1 MLKNLNLQP
10 DFYNAMHRF
19 FIFLYYLISKNR
31 ILSALLALGIAVI
44 CGFFASKIHFEEDIN
59 QIIPRNEKSDLTAK
73 VLKQLN
79 FSDKIIVIIE
89 NKSNEDSFQL
99 SETADTFLQKVEPL
113 QKYIN
118 TIQGKVNDYEISETF
133 DFVNQNLPLFLDE
146 NDYKEIEGKLQK
158 DSIAKQVE
166 SNYISLASPTSLV
179 TKEFIKKDPLGIAF
193 LGIRKLNALNISK
206 DFKLEDNYV
215 VTKDGKNL
223 LLFIDPKYKSNDTKN
238 NEAFV
243 DQLNAIKNNINKQF
257 KGKTE
262 MSYFGSPVIAVANA
276 KQIKKDIRNTVLISM
291 TVLFVLLM
299 YYFRNF
305 FTPVIVFL
313 PTVFSVLLALLVLYF
328 IKDKISAISLSVGA
342 ILIGITIDY
351 ALHILTH
358 YKHNNNIEELYKEIT
373 QPVIL
378 SSATTAV
385 SFLCLVF
392 VRSEALKDLGLFASI
407 TVILSSVSALII
419 VPQLYHPKEKKGKL
433 NTNFID
439 KIGSYPYEK
448 NKPLIIGCSLVII
461 ACLFGFRHVG
471 FNEDIG
477 DLNYI
482 PKELKISEAKLEKLS
497 DITSKSVYTISYGDS
512 EDEALKRNTQ
522 LNNFLEKEKKEG
534 KILSYNSIGNIV
546 LSKQDQ
552 QKKIE
557 AWIEFWDDNKK
568 NRAISELISNG
579 SKFGFNSTAFDQT
592 NENLNKDYSTLSLE
606 DYKKVKALQIPEFLS
621 NEKGFYTISN
631 IVKVDENKRNIFIK
645 DVEKNHEALAID
657 RQQMNENFL
666 GLLKRDFNTLINY
679 SLLAI
684 ILTIIVF
691 FRNFELTVLT
701 MFPIVLTGVVTAGI
715 LYFLGLELN
724 IFSTV
729 VCTLVFGVGDD
740 FSIFLTKA
748 MQKEHTTG
756 KNELP
761 TYRISIILAVFTTIL
776 SIGSLIFAKHP
787 ALHSLALVALI
798 GMFSVIIITSTLYPF
813 WFRFLIINRAKKGLS
828 PITLRLFLHSVLS
841 FVYYGLGGFL
851 FSVSG
856 SYFVKNSKGK
866 TLELIKIFIAR
877 FLTSVLFTN
886 PFVKKK
892 LIKNS
897 NEDFSNPA
905 IIIANHT
912 SFLDTLAIAMVT
924 HKIVFLVN
932 NWVYHS
938 PIFGKIV
945 KALGFYPV
953 SQGIEN
959 GIDKLKEKVDQG
971 YSLVVF
977 PEAERSYDNDIK
989 RFHKGAFYLAEKFG
1003 LDIVPVF
1010 IHGNSEVLPKGDF
1023 IIYDGSIT
1031 IKVGD
1036 RISRDDISFG
1046 ENYSERTKKINAYFR
1061 NEFAKMRNEL
1071 EGENYF
1077 RKKLFLSFLYKENGV
1092 VKEIKEDFNNNRLTY
1107 FELNQY
1113 IPKDANILHIA
1124 DDFGQKDI
1132 LLTLYQARRRVFS
1145 LIKNDE
1151 KREIA
1156 EQNYLVKKRKLDY
1169 IRDISGINKKIDVL
1183 LVSDNNFNINTIT
1196 DLPETIIFLNIKTD
1210 FKKEGYN
1217 LDFTSETIKIFK
1229 KQ

>member
-1 MLKNLNLQP
+1 
-10 DFYNAMHRF
+10 MHRF
-19 FIFLYYLISKNR
+19 FIFLYYLISKNK
-31 ILSALLALGIAVI
+31 ILSVLTAMGIAVLCI
-44 CGFFASKIHFEEDIN
+44 FFASKINFEEDIN
-59 QIIPRNEKSDLTAK
+59 QIIPKNEKSDLTAK

-89 NKSNEDSFQL
+89 NKSGEDSFQL
-99 SETADTFLQKVEPL
+99 SETADTFLKKIEPL
-113 QKYIN
+113 QKYIGSV
-118 TIQGKVNDYEISETF
+118 QGKVNDNEISETF
-133 DFVNQNLPLFLDE
+133 DFVNQNLPLFLNE
-146 NDYKEIEGKLQK
+146 NDYKEINQKLQK

-166 SNYISLASPTSLV
+166 DNYISLASPTSLV
-179 TKEFIKKDPLGIAF
+179 TKEFIKKDPLGLTF
-193 LGIRKLNALNISK
+193 WGIKKLNALNISK
-206 DFKLEDNYV
+206 DFKLEDSYI

-223 LLFIDPKYKSNDTKN
+223 LLFIDPKNKSNDTKA

-243 DQLNAIKNNINKQF
+243 DQLNSIKDGINKQF

-262 MSYFGSPVIAVANA
+262 ISYFGSPVIAVANA
-276 KQIKKDIRNTVLISM
+276 KQIKKDIQNTVVISM
-291 TVLFVLLM
+291 TVLLILLI

-305 FTPVIVFL
+305 FTPIIVFL

-373 QPVIL
+373 QPIIL

-392 VRSEALKDLGLFASI
+392 VRSEALKDLGLFAAI
-407 TVILSSVSALII
+407 TVILSSITALII
-419 VPQLYHPKEKKGKL
+419 VPQLYKPKEKGEHL
-433 NTNFID
+433 NNNFID

-448 NKPLIIGCSLVII
+448 NKPLIIGCSII
-461 ACLFGFRHVG
+461 ILACLFGFRHVG

-482 PKELKISEAKLEKLS
+482 PKELKISEAKLQKLS
-497 DITSKSVYTISYGDS
+497 DITSKSIYTISYGNS
-512 EDEALKRNTQ
+512 EEDALSRNSE
-522 LNNFLEKEKKEG
+522 LSSFLEKEKKEG
-534 KILSYNSIGNIV
+534 TILSYNSIGSVV
-546 LSKQDQ
+546 LSEKDQ
-552 QKKIE
+552 QKKIDE
-557 AWIEFWDDNKK
+557 WNSFWNEKK
-568 NRAISELISNG
+568 KSQTISELISSGN
-579 SKFGFNSTAFDQT
+579 KLGFNSSAFDNF
-592 NENLNKDYSTLSLE
+592 NEVLHKDYSVLKLK
-606 DYKKVKALQIPEFLS
+606 DYQQVKALQISEFMS
-621 NEKGFYTISN
+621 SENGFYTVSN
-631 IVKVDENKRNIFIK
+631 VVKVDEKKRDAFIK
-645 DVEKNHEALAID
+645 DIEKKHDAIAID

-740 FSIFLTKA
+740 FSIFLTQA

-813 WFRFLIINRAKKGLS
+813 WFRLLITNRAKKGLS
-828 PITLRLFLHSVLS
+828 PITFRLFTWSIFS
-841 FVYYGLGGFL
+841 FLYYGIGGLL
-851 FSVSG
+851 FSAFG
-856 SYFVKNSKGK
+856 SFFVKNSKGK
-866 TLELIKIFIAR
+866 TLNIIKIILAR
-877 FLTSVLFTN
+877 FLTSVLYSN

-892 LIKNS
+892 VIKNPS
-897 NEDFSNPA
+897 EDFSKPA
-905 IIIANHT
+905 VIIANHT
-912 SFLDTLAIAMVT
+912 SFLDTLAIAMTT
-924 HKIVFLVN
+924 HKIIYLVN
-932 NWVYHS
+932 DWVYQS
-938 PIFGKIV
+938 PIFGKLV
-945 KALGFYPV
+945 RALGFYPV

-959 GIDKLKEKVDQG
+959 GMEKLKEKVEQG

-977 PEAERSYDNDIK
+977 PEAERSYTNDIK
-989 RFHKGAFYLAEKFG
+989 RFHKGAFYLAEQFG
-1003 LDIVPVF
+1003 LDILPIY

-1031 IKVGD
+1031 VKVGS
-1036 RISRDDISFG
+1036 RISKDDMSFG
-1046 ENYSERTKKINAYFR
+1046 KNYSERTKKINAYFR
-1061 NEFAKMRNEL
+1061 QEFAKLRE
-1071 EGENYF
+1071 EIEDENYF
-1077 RKKLFLSFLYKENGV
+1077 KKKLFLSYLYKDSEV
-1092 VKEIKEDFNNNRLTY
+1092 VKDVKEDFNTNKSVY
-1107 FELNQY
+1107 FELNKH
-1113 IPKDANILHIA
+1113 IPNDADILHIA
-1124 DDFGQKDI
+1124 DDFGQKDA
-1132 LLTLYQARRRVFS
+1132 LLTLYQANRRIFS
-1145 LIKNDE
+1145 MIRNDE
-1151 KREIA
+1151 KRETA
-1156 EQNYLVKKRKLDY
+1156 AHSYLVKRRKIHY
-1169 IRDISGINKKIDVL
+1169 IKDLSEINKKIDVL
-1183 LVSDNNFNINTIT
+1183 LVSDEHFTMN
-1196 DLPETIIFLNIKTD
+1196 DLQELPETIIFVNTKNTWFESENYTLKFSSEFIKV
-1210 FKKEGYN
+1210 FKS
-1217 LDFTSETIKIFK
+1217 T
-1229 KQ
+1229 

>member
-1 MLKNLNLQP
+1 
-10 DFYNAMHRF
+10 MHRF
-19 FIFLYYLISKNR
+19 FIFLYYLISKNK
-31 ILSALLALGIAVI
+31 ILSVLTALGVAAL
-44 CGFFASKIHFEEDIN
+44 CLFFASKINFEEDIN
-59 QIIPRNEKSDLTAK
+59 QIIPKNEKSDLTAK

-89 NKSNEDSFQL
+89 NRSGEDNFQL
-99 SETADTFLQKVEPL
+99 SETADAFLKKIEPL
-113 QKYIN
+113 QKYIGSV
-118 TIQGKVNDYEISETF
+118 QGKVNDHEISETF
-133 DFVNQNLPLFLDE
+133 DFVNQNLPLFLNE
-146 NDYKEIEGKLQK
+146 SDYPEIDRKLQK
-158 DSIAKQVE
+158 DSIARQVE
-166 SNYISLASPTSLV
+166 NNYISLVSPTSLV
-179 TKEFIKKDPLGIAF
+179 TKEFIKKDPLGLTF
-193 LGIRKLNALNISK
+193 LGIKKLNALNISK
-206 DFKLEDNYV
+206 DFKLEDSYI

-223 LLFIDPKYKSNDTKN
+223 LLFIDPKNKSNDTKA

-243 DQLNAIKNNINKQF
+243 DQLNLIKNGINKQF

-262 MSYFGSPVIAVANA
+262 ISYFGSPVIAVANA
-276 KQIKKDIRNTVLISM
+276 KQIKKDIQNTVVISM
-291 TVLFVLLM
+291 TVLLILLI

-305 FTPVIVFL
+305 FTPIIVFL

-373 QPVIL
+373 QPIIL

-392 VRSEALKDLGLFASI
+392 VRSEALKDLGLFAAI
-407 TVILSSVSALII
+407 TVILSSISALII
-419 VPQLYHPKEKKGKL
+419 VPQLYKPKEKGEHL

-448 NKPLIIGCSLVII
+448 NKPLIIGCSVII
-461 ACLFGFRHVG
+461 LACLFGFRHVG

-482 PKELKISEAKLEKLS
+482 PKELKISEAKLQKLS
-497 DITSKSVYTISYGDS
+497 DITSKSIYTISYGNS
-512 EDEALKRNTQ
+512 EEQALTRNSE
-522 LNNFLEKEKKEG
+522 LSGFLEKEKKEG
-534 KILSYNSIGNIV
+534 KILSYNSIGSIV
-546 LSKQDQ
+546 LSEKDQ

-557 AWIEFWDDNKK
+557 KWNSFWNDTKK
-568 NRAISELISNG
+568 NQTLSELVSNG
-579 SKFGFNSTAFDQT
+579 NKFGFNSSAFDNF
-592 NENLNKDYSTLSLE
+592 NEALHKNYTSLTLKDYE
-606 DYKKVKALQIPEFLS
+606 KIKALQISEFMN
-621 NEKGFYTISN
+621 NENGFYTVSN
-631 IVKVDENKRNIFIK
+631 VVKVDEKKRDAFIK
-645 DVEKNHEALAID
+645 DIEKKHDAIAID

-684 ILTIIVF
+684 VLTIIVF

-740 FSIFLTKA
+740 FSIFLTQA

-761 TYRISIILAVFTTIL
+761 TYRTSIILAVFTTIL

-813 WFRFLIINRAKKGLS
+813 WFRLFITNRAKKGLS
-828 PITLRLFLHSVLS
+828 PITLRLLLNSVLS
-841 FVYYGLGGFL
+841 FLYYGLGGLL
-851 FSVSG
+851 FSAFG
-856 SYFVKNSKGK
+856 SFFVKNSQGK
-866 TLELIKIFIAR
+866 MLNMIKLILAK
-877 FLTSVLFTN
+877 FLTSVLYSN

-892 LIKNS
+892 VIKNTA
-897 NEDFSNPA
+897 EDFSKPA
-905 IIIANHT
+905 VIIANHT
-912 SFLDTLAIAMVT
+912 SFLDTLAIAMAT
-924 HKIVFLVN
+924 HKIIYLVN
-932 NWVYHS
+932 DWVYDS
-938 PIFGKIV
+938 PVFGKLV

-959 GIDKLKEKVDQG
+959 GMVQLKEKIAQG

-977 PEAERSYDNDIK
+977 PEAERSYTNDVK
-989 RFHKGAFYLAEKFG
+989 RFHKGAFYLAEQFG
-1003 LDIVPVF
+1003 LDILPLY

-1031 IKVGD
+1031 VKVGN
-1036 RISRDDISFG
+1036 RISKDDMSFG
-1046 ENYSERTKKINAYFR
+1046 KNYSERTKKINAYFR
-1061 NEFAKMRNEL
+1061 EEFAKLRE
-1071 EGENYF
+1071 EIEDENYF
-1077 RKKLFLSFLYKENGV
+1077 KSKLFLSYLYKDAEV
-1092 VKEIKEDFNNNRLTY
+1092 VKEVKEDFNANKSVY
-1107 FELNQY
+1107 FELNKH
-1113 IPKDANILHIA
+1113 IPNDANILHIA
-1124 DDFGQKDI
+1124 DDFGQKDA
-1132 LLTLYQARRRVFS
+1132 LLTLYQASRRVFS
-1145 LIKNDE
+1145 LIKNDD
-1151 KREIA
+1151 KRA
-1156 EQNYLVKKRKLDY
+1156 TAAHSYLVKRRKIQY
-1169 IRDISGINKKIDVL
+1169 IKDLSEVNKKIDVL
-1183 LVSDNNFNINTIT
+1183 LVSNDSFTWNDIQ
-1196 DLPETIIFLNIKTD
+1196 DLPEKIIFVNTKNAVPENDNYALEFSSESLKVFKT
-1210 FKKEGYN
+1210 K
-1217 LDFTSETIKIFK
+1217 
-1229 KQ
+1229 

>member
-1 MLKNLNLQP
+1 MINHV
-10 DFYNAMHRF
+10 MHRF

-31 ILSALLALGIAVI
+31 IISVSIALGIALV
-44 CGFFASKIHFEEDIN
+44 CLFFASKINFEEDIN
-59 QIIPRNEKSDLTAK
+59 QIIPKNEKSDLTAK

-89 NKSNEDSFQL
+89 NQSGENDFQL
-99 SETADTFLQKVEPL
+99 SETADTFLQKIEPL
-113 QKYIN
+113 QKYISS
-118 TIQGKVNDYEISETF
+118 IQGKVNDHEISETF

-146 NDYKEIEGKLQK
+146 NDYRQIEQKLQK
-158 DSIAKQVE
+158 DSIAQQVE
-166 SNYISLASPTSLV
+166 SNYVSLVSPTSLV
-179 TKEFIKKDPLGIAF
+179 TKEFIKKDPLGLTF
-193 LGIRKLNALNISK
+193 LGIKKLNALNISK
-206 DFKLEDNYV
+206 DFKLEDSYI

-223 LLFIDPKYKSNDTKN
+223 LLFIDPKNKSNDTKS
-238 NEAFV
+238 NEFFI
-243 DQLNAIKNNINKQF
+243 DQLGTIKDSINKQF

-262 MSYFGSPVIAVANA
+262 ISYFGSPVIAVANA
-276 KQIKKDIRNTVLISM
+276 QQIKKDIQNTVMISM
-291 TVLFVLLM
+291 TVLLLLLI

-313 PTVFSVLLALLVLYF
+313 PTVFSVLLALLILYF

-373 QPVIL
+373 QPIIL

-392 VRSEALKDLGLFASI
+392 VRSEALKDLGLFAAI
-407 TVILSSVSALII
+407 TVILSSITALII
-419 VPQLYHPKEKKGKL
+419 VPQLYRPKPAGEKL

-448 NKPLIIGCSLVII
+448 NKLLIIGCSIVIL
-461 ACLFGFRHVG
+461 ACLFGFRHVK

-482 PKELKISEAKLEKLS
+482 PKELKISEAKLQKLS
-497 DITSKSVYTISYGDS
+497 DITSKSIYTISYGNS
-512 EDEALKRNTQ
+512 EEEALARNSQ
-522 LNNFLEKEKKEG
+522 LSSFLEKEKKEG

-546 LSKQDQ
+546 LSEKDQ
-552 QKKIE
+552 QKKIAE
-557 AWIEFWDDNKK
+557 WQRFWNQNKK
-568 NRAISELISNG
+568 EETLSELVTNG
-579 SKFGFNSTAFDQT
+579 NKFGFNTAAFDHF
-592 NENLNKDYSTLSLE
+592 NETLHKNYSTLSLK
-606 DYKKVKALQIPEFLS
+606 DYEQVKALQISEFLS
-621 NEKGFYTISN
+621 NEKGFYTVSN
-631 IVKVDENKRNIFIK
+631 VVKVDENKRDAFIK
-645 DVEKNHEALAID
+645 DIEKKHDALAID

-691 FRNFELTVLT
+691 FRNFELTILT

-715 LYFLGLELN
+715 LYFFGLELN

-740 FSIFLTKA
+740 FSIFLTQA

-813 WFRFLIINRAKKGLS
+813 WFRLFITNRAKKGLS

-841 FVYYGLGGFL
+841 FLYYGLGGIL
-851 FSVSG
+851 FSVFG
-856 SYFVKNSKGK
+856 SFFVKNSKGK
-866 TLELIKIFIAR
+866 TLDVIKLILAK
-877 FLTSVLFTN
+877 FLTSVLYSN
-886 PFVKKK
+886 PFVRKRV
-892 LIKNS
+892 IKNAS
-897 NEDFSNPA
+897 EDFSKPA
-905 IIIANHT
+905 VIIANHT
-912 SFLDTLAIAMVT
+912 SFLDTLSIAMAT
-924 HKIVFLVN
+924 HKIIYLVN
-932 NWVYHS
+932 DWVYQS
-938 PIFGKIV
+938 PVFGKLV
-945 KALGFYPV
+945 RALGFYPV

-959 GIDKLKEKVDQG
+959 GMEKLKEKIDQG

-977 PEAERSYDNDIK
+977 PEAERSYTNDIK
-989 RFHKGAFYLAEKFG
+989 RFHKGAFYLAEQFG
-1003 LDIVPVF
+1003 LDILPLY

-1031 IKVGD
+1031 VKIGN
-1036 RISRDDISFG
+1036 RIRKDDLSFG
-1046 ENYSERTKKINAYFR
+1046 KNYSERTKKINAYFR
-1061 NEFAKMRNEL
+1061 DGFAKLRAEL
-1071 EGENYF
+1071 EDENYF
-1077 RKKLFLSFLYKENGV
+1077 KKKLFLSYLYKNTEV
-1092 VKEIKEDFNNNRLTY
+1092 VEEVRRDFNTNKSVY
-1107 FELNQY
+1107 FELNNH
-1113 IPKDANILHIA
+1113 ILKDAHILHLA
-1124 DDFGQKDI
+1124 DDFGQKDA
-1132 LLTLYQARRRVFS
+1132 LLTLYQAGRKIFS
-1145 LIKNDE
+1145 FIQDDE
-1151 KREIA
+1151 KRATA
-1156 EQNYLVKKRKLDY
+1156 EHNYLVKRRKIHY
-1169 IRDISGINKKIDVL
+1169 IKELSEVNKNIDVL
-1183 LVSDNNFNINTIT
+1183 LVSDDCSDINEIQI
-1196 DLPETIIFLNIKTD
+1196 LPETIIFINTKNTGLEIENYTLKFSSESLKV
-1210 FKKEGYN
+1210 FKRK
-1217 LDFTSETIKIFK
+1217 
-1229 KQ
+1229 

>member
-1 MLKNLNLQP
+1 
-10 DFYNAMHRF
+10 MHRF
-19 FIFLYYLISKNR
+19 FIYLYYLISKNR
-31 ILSALLALGIAVI
+31 FISVSVALGIAVL
-44 CGFFASKIHFEEDIN
+44 CLFLASKINFEEDIN
-59 QIIPRNEKSDLTAK
+59 QIIPKNEKSDLTAK

-89 NKSNEDSFQL
+89 KKSKDDNFQL
-99 SETADTFLQKVEPL
+99 SETADQFLEKTKPL
-113 QKYIN
+113 QKYIGS
-118 TIQGKVNDYEISETF
+118 IQGKVNDNEISETF

-146 NDYKEIEGKLQK
+146 NDYKEIERKLNK

-166 SNYISLASPTSLV
+166 NNYVSLVSPTSLV
-179 TKEFIKKDPLGIAF
+179 TKEFIKKDPLGITF
-193 LGIRKLNALNISK
+193 LGIKKLNALNISK

-223 LLFIDPKYKSNDTKN
+223 LLFIEPKNKSNDTKN
-238 NEAFV
+238 NEVFV
-243 DQLNAIKNNINKQF
+243 NQLNEIKDNLNKEF
-257 KGKTE
+257 NGKTE
-262 MSYFGSPVIAVANA
+262 LSYFGSPVIAVANA
-276 KQIKKDIRNTVLISM
+276 QQIKKDIQNTVIISM
-291 TVLFVLLM
+291 TVLMILLI
-299 YYFRNF
+299 YYFRSF
-305 FTPVIVFL
+305 FTPIVIFL
-313 PTVFSVLLALLVLYF
+313 PTLFSVLLSLMVLYF

-373 QPVIL
+373 QPIIL

-407 TVILSSVSALII
+407 TVLFSSVLALII
-419 VPQLYHPKEKKGKL
+419 VPQLYHPKEKSGEL

-439 KIGSYPYEK
+439 KIGHYPYEK

-482 PKELKISEAKLEKLS
+482 PKDLKISEAKLEKLS
-497 DITSKSVYTISYGDS
+497 DITSKSIYTISYGNS
-512 EDEALKRNTQ
+512 EEEALARNSDLSQ
-522 LNNFLEKEKKEG
+522 FLEKEKKEG
-534 KILSYNSIGNIV
+534 KILSYNSLGNVV
-546 LSKQDQ
+546 LSKEDQ
-552 QKKIE
+552 QKKVAI
-557 AWIEFWDDNKK
+557 WQNFWNENKK
-568 NRAISELISNG
+568 NHTISELIDNG
-579 SKFGFNSTAFDQT
+579 NKFGFNSSAFDQF
-592 NENLNKDYSTLSLE
+592 NENLNKTYSVLSLK
-606 DYKKVKALQIPEFLS
+606 DYEKIKALQISEFLS
-621 NEKGFYTISN
+621 QENGFYTVSN
-631 IVKVDENKRNIFIK
+631 VVKVDEKKRDAFIK
-645 DVEKNHEALAID
+645 DVEKKHDAIAID

-666 GLLKRDFNTLINY
+666 GLLKRDFNILINY

-684 ILTIIVF
+684 LLTIIVF
-691 FRNFELTVLT
+691 FRNFELTLLT

-798 GMFSVIIITSTLYPF
+798 GMLSVIIITSTLYPF
-813 WFRFLIINRAKKGLS
+813 WFRFLIINRTKKGLS
-828 PITLRLFLHSVLS
+828 PITFRLFLHSVIL
-841 FVYYGLGGFL
+841 FIYYGLGGL
-851 FSVSG
+851 MFSALG
-856 SYFVKNSKGK
+856 SVFVKNAKGK
-866 TLELIKIFIAR
+866 TLDIIKLILAKFMK
-877 FLTSVLFTN
+877 SVLYGN

-892 LIKNS
+892 VITNP
-897 NEDFSNPA
+897 NEDFSKPA

-912 SFLDTLAIAMVT
+912 SFLDTLAIGMTT
-924 HKIVFLVN
+924 HKIVYLVN
-932 NWVYHS
+932 DWVYDS
-938 PIFGKIV
+938 PIFGKLV
-945 KALGFYPV
+945 KALGFFPV

-959 GIDKLKEKVDQG
+959 GKEKLKEKIDQG

-977 PEAERSYDNDIK
+977 PEAERSYTNDIK
-989 RFHKGAFYLAEKFG
+989 RFHKGAFYLAEEFS
-1003 LDIVPVF
+1003 LDILPIY

-1031 IKVGD
+1031 VKVGD
-1036 RISRDDISFG
+1036 RISKDDLMFG
-1046 ENYSERTKKINAYFR
+1046 TTYKERAKNINANFR
-1061 NEFAKMRNEL
+1061 NDFAKLRNEI
-1071 EGENYF
+1071 EDENYF
-1077 RKKLFLSFLYKENGV
+1077 KKKLFLSFLYKETEI
-1092 VKEIKEDFNNNRLTY
+1092 VKEVKDDFNENKSVY
-1107 FELNQY
+1107 FELNKY
-1113 IPKDANILHIA
+1113 IAKDATILHIA
-1124 DDFGQKDI
+1124 DDYGQKDF
-1132 LLTLYQARRRVFS
+1132 LLTIQQAGRKIFS
-1145 LIKNDE
+1145 FIINKE

-1156 EQNYLVKKRKLDY
+1156 EQNYLVKRRKLNY
-1169 IRDISGINKKIDVL
+1169 IENLSEINKTIDVL
-1183 LVSDNNFNINTIT
+1183 LISDQNFDLSEIENFPETVILLNIENSLSDNPDFNLEHNS
-1196 DLPETIIFLNIKTD
+1196 ESIKVLRR
-1210 FKKEGYN
+1210 K
-1217 LDFTSETIKIFK
+1217 
-1229 KQ
+1229 

>member
-1 MLKNLNLQP
+1 
-10 DFYNAMHRF
+10 MHRF

-31 ILSALLALGIAVI
+31 VLSALFAVGIALV
-44 CGFFASKIHFEEDIN
+44 CLFFASKINFEEDIN
-59 QIIPRNEKSDLTAK
+59 QIIPKSEKSDLTAK
-73 VLKQLN
+73 ILKQLN

-89 NKSNEDSFQL
+89 NKSSEDNFQL
-99 SETADTFLQKVEPL
+99 SETANTFLEKISPL
-113 QKYIN
+113 QKYIGA
-118 TIQGKVNDYEISETF
+118 IQGKVNDSEISETF

-146 NDYKEIEGKLQK
+146 NDYKEINRKIQK

-166 SNYISLASPTSLV
+166 NNYISLASPTSLV
-179 TKEFIKKDPLGIAF
+179 TKEFIKKDPLGITF
-193 LGIRKLNALNISK
+193 LGIKKLNALNVSK
-206 DFKLEDNYV
+206 DFKLEDNFI

-223 LLFIDPKYKSNDTKN
+223 LLFIDPKNKSNDTKN
-238 NEAFV
+238 NEFFV
-243 DQLNAIKNNINKQF
+243 DQLNKIKDDLNKEF

-262 MSYFGSPVIAVANA
+262 ISYFGSPVIAVANA
-276 KQIKKDIRNTVLISM
+276 EQIKKDIQNTVMISM
-291 TVLFVLLM
+291 TVLLILLI

-305 FTPVIVFL
+305 FTPIIVFL
-313 PTVFSVLLALLVLYF
+313 PTVFSVLLALLILYF

-373 QPVIL
+373 QPIIL

-392 VRSEALKDLGLFASI
+392 VRSEALKDLGLFASL
-407 TVILSSVSALII
+407 TVMLSSISALII
-419 VPQLYHPKEKKGKL
+419 VPQLYHPKEKGEKAS
-433 NTNFID
+433 TNFID
-439 KIGSYPYEK
+439 RIGFYPYEK

-482 PKELKISEAKLEKLS
+482 PKDLKISEAKLQKLS
-497 DITSKSVYTISYGDS
+497 DITSKSIYTISYGNS
-512 EDEALKRNTQ
+512 EEEALTRNTQ
-522 LNNFLEKEKKEG
+522 LNQFLEKEKKEG
-534 KILSYNSIGNIV
+534 KILSYNSLGNVV
-546 LSKQDQ
+546 LSEKDQ

-557 AWIEFWDDNKK
+557 NWKKFWNDPKK
-568 NRAISELISNG
+568 NQTVSELVSNG
-579 SKFGFNSTAFDQT
+579 NKFGFNSSAFKQFT
-592 NENLNKDYSTLSLE
+592 ELLNKNYSTRSIE
-606 DYKKVKALQIPEFLS
+606 DYEKIKALQVSEFLS

-631 IVKVDENKRNIFIK
+631 IIKVDETKRDAFIR
-645 DVEKNHEALAID
+645 DVEKKQDVLAID

-729 VCTLVFGVGDD
+729 VCTLIFGVGDD

-813 WFRFLIINRAKKGLS
+813 WFRLLIINRAKKGLS
-828 PITLRLFLHSVLS
+828 PITFRLFLHSVVS
-841 FVYYGLGGFL
+841 FAYYGLGGFL
-851 FSVSG
+851 FSLFG
-856 SYFVKNSKGK
+856 AFFVKNARGN
-866 TLELIKIFIAR
+866 TLRYIKIFIAR
-877 FLTSVLFTN
+877 FLTSVLYSN
-886 PFVKKK
+886 PFVKKTV
-892 LIKNS
+892 IKNPE
-897 NEDFSNPA
+897 EDLSKPA

-912 SFLDTLAIAMVT
+912 SFLDTLALAMT
-924 HKIVFLVN
+924 NYKIVYLVN
-932 NWVYHS
+932 DWVYNS
-938 PIFGKIV
+938 PIFGKLV

-959 GIDKLKEKVDQG
+959 GIDKLKEKVQQG

-977 PEAERSYDNDIK
+977 PEAERSYTNDIK
-989 RFHKGAFYLAEKFG
+989 RFHKGAFYLSEQLN
-1003 LDIVPVF
+1003 LDILPVY

-1031 IKVGD
+1031 VKVGD
-1036 RISRDDISFG
+1036 RILQNDESFG
-1046 ENYSERTKKINAYFR
+1046 STYSERTKKINAYFR
-1061 NEFAKMRNEL
+1061 EEFSKLREEL
-1071 EGENYF
+1071 ENEDYF
-1077 RKKLFLSFLYKENGV
+1077 KKKLFLSFLYKENEI
-1092 VKEIKEDFNNNRLTY
+1092 VKQVKEDFRINKSAY
-1107 FELNQY
+1107 FELNKH
-1113 IPKDANILHIA
+1113 IPKDATLLHIA
-1124 DDFGQKDI
+1124 DDYGQIDI
-1132 LLTLYQARRRVFS
+1132 LLSLQQASRKIFS
-1145 LIKNDE
+1145 LIPDIE

-1156 EQNYLVKKRKLDY
+1156 DHNYLVKKRKINY
-1169 IRDISGINKKIDVL
+1169 ISTISEINKKVGIL
-1183 LVSDNNFNINTIT
+1183 LVSSDNYALNSIDQLPDVIIFFNIKNLLFQN
-1196 DLPETIIFLNIKTD
+1196 DE
-1210 FKKEGYN
+1210 YN
-1217 LDFTSETIKIFK
+1217 LYFSSESIKIYK
-1229 KQ
+1229 R

>member
-1 MLKNLNLQP
+1 
-10 DFYNAMHRF
+10 MHRF
-19 FIFLYYLISKNR
+19 FIYLYHLISKNR
-31 ILSALLALGIAVI
+31 ILSVCFALGIALL
-44 CGFFASKIHFEEDIN
+44 CGYFASKINFEEDIN
-59 QIIPRNEKSDLTAK
+59 QIIPKNEKSDLTAK

-99 SETADTFLQKVEPL
+99 SETADTFLQKLEPL
-113 QKYIN
+113 QQYVGSV
-118 TIQGKVNDYEISETF
+118 QGKVNDEEISETF

-146 NDYKEIEGKLQK
+146 SDYKEIEKKLQK

-166 SNYISLASPTSLV
+166 NNYVSLVSPTSLV
-179 TKEFIKKDPLGIAF
+179 TKDFIKKDPLGITF
-193 LGIRKLNALNISK
+193 LGIKKLNALNISK
-206 DFKLEDNYV
+206 DFKLEDNYI
-215 VTKDGKNL
+215 VTKDGKHL
-223 LLFIDPKYKSNDTKN
+223 LLFIEPKNKSNDTKN

-243 DQLNAIKNNINKQF
+243 DQLNEIKDNINKQF

-262 MSYFGSPVIAVANA
+262 LSYFGSPVIAVANA
-276 KQIKKDIRNTVLISM
+276 KQIKKDIQNTVLISM
-291 TVLFVLLM
+291 TVLFILLM

-373 QPVIL
+373 QPIIL

-392 VRSEALKDLGLFASI
+392 VRSEALKDLGLFAAI

-419 VPQLYHPKEKKGKL
+419 VPQLYHPKKNEKKE

-439 KIGSYPYEK
+439 TIGAYPYEK

-497 DITSKSVYTISYGDS
+497 DITSKSIYTISYGNS
-512 EDEALKRNTQ
+512 EEEALSRNSQ
-522 LNNFLEKEKKEG
+522 LSHFLEKEKQEG
-534 KILSYNSIGNIV
+534 KILSYNSLGNVV

-557 AWIEFWDDNKK
+557 IWEKFWENKK
-568 NRAISELISNG
+568 DHTISELVSNG
-579 SKFGFNSTAFDQT
+579 IQFGFNSSAFSQF
-592 NENLNKDYSTLSLE
+592 NEVLSKEYSTLSLQ
-606 DYKKVKALQIPEFLS
+606 DYEKIKALQVSEFLS
-621 NEKGFYTISN
+621 SENGFYTVSN
-631 IVKVDENKRNIFIK
+631 VVKVDEKKRDAFIK
-645 DVEKNHEALAID
+645 DIEKKHDALAID

-701 MFPIVLTGVVTAGI
+701 MFPIVLTGIVTAGI

-828 PITLRLFLHSVLS
+828 PITFRLFLHSILS
-841 FVYYGLGGFL
+841 FLYYGLGGVF
-851 FSVSG
+851 FSVFG
-856 SYFVKNSKGK
+856 SFFVKNSKGK
-866 TLELIKIFIAR
+866 TLDFIKLIMAK
-877 FLTSVLFTN
+877 FLTSVLFSN
-886 PFVKKK
+886 PFVKKRV
-892 LIKNS
+892 IKNS
-897 NEDFSNPA
+897 NEDFSKPA
-905 IIIANHT
+905 VIIANHT
-912 SFLDTLAIAMVT
+912 SFLDTLAIAMTT
-924 HKIVFLVN
+924 HKIVYLVN
-932 NWVYHS
+932 DWVYQS
-938 PIFGKIV
+938 PIFGKMV
-945 KALGFYPV
+945 RALGFYPV

-959 GIDKLKEKVDQG
+959 GMEKLKEKVDQG

-977 PEAERSYDNDIK
+977 PEAERSYTNDIK
-989 RFHKGAFYLAEKFG
+989 RFHKGAFYLAEQFG
-1003 LDIVPVF
+1003 LDILPLY

-1031 IKVGD
+1031 VKVGD
-1036 RISRDDISFG
+1036 RIRKDDVSFG
-1046 ENYSERTKKINAYFR
+1046 KSYSERTKKINAYFR
-1061 NEFAKMRNEL
+1061 EQFAQLRNEI
-1071 EGENYF
+1071 EDENYF
-1077 RKKLFLSFLYKENGV
+1077 KKKLFLSYLYKENEV
-1092 VKEIKEDFNNNRLTY
+1092 VHEVKEDFNTNKTAY
-1107 FELNQY
+1107 FELNKH
-1113 IPKDANILHIA
+1113 IPKDSTILHIS
-1124 DDFGQKDI
+1124 DDFGQKDV
-1132 LLTLYQARRRVFS
+1132 LLLLYQAGRRIFS
-1145 LIKNDE
+1145 RISNEE
-1151 KREIA
+1151 KRDVA
-1156 EQNYLVKKRKLDY
+1156 EQNYLVKRRKLSY
-1169 IRDISGINKKIDVL
+1169 INDISEINKNIDVL
-1183 LVSDNNFNINTIT
+1183 LISDSRFKINTLST
-1196 DLPETIIFLNIKTD
+1196 LPETIIFLNVKEPG
-1210 FKKEGYN
+1210 FENPVFQKK
-1217 LDFTSETIKIFK
+1217 LDTGAIKIFK
-1229 KQ
+1229 KH

>member
-1 MLKNLNLQP
+1 
-10 DFYNAMHRF
+10 MHRF
-19 FIFLYYLISKNR
+19 FIFLYYLISKNK
-31 ILSALLALGIAVI
+31 ILSVLTALGVAAL
-44 CGFFASKIHFEEDIN
+44 CLFFASKINFEEDIN
-59 QIIPRNEKSDLTAK
+59 QIIPKNEKSDLTAK

-89 NKSNEDSFQL
+89 NRSGEDNFQL
-99 SETADTFLQKVEPL
+99 SETADAFLKKIEPL
-113 QKYIN
+113 QKYIGSV
-118 TIQGKVNDYEISETF
+118 QGKVNDHEISETF
-133 DFVNQNLPLFLDE
+133 DFVNQNLPLFLNE
-146 NDYKEIEGKLQK
+146 SDYQEIDRKLQK
-158 DSIAKQVE
+158 DSIASQVE
-166 SNYISLASPTSLV
+166 NNYISLVSPTSLV
-179 TKEFIKKDPLGIAF
+179 TKEFIKKDPLGLTF
-193 LGIRKLNALNISK
+193 LGIKKLNALNISK
-206 DFKLEDNYV
+206 DFKLEDSYI

-223 LLFIDPKYKSNDTKN
+223 LLFIDPKNKSNDTKA

-243 DQLNAIKNNINKQF
+243 DQLNLIKNGINKQF

-262 MSYFGSPVIAVANA
+262 ISYFGSPVIAVANA
-276 KQIKKDIRNTVLISM
+276 KQIKKDIQNTVVISM
-291 TVLFVLLM
+291 TVLLILLI

-305 FTPVIVFL
+305 FTPIIVFL

-373 QPVIL
+373 QPIIL

-392 VRSEALKDLGLFASI
+392 VRSEALKDLGLFAAI
-407 TVILSSVSALII
+407 TVILSSISALII
-419 VPQLYHPKEKKGKL
+419 VPQLYKPKEKGEHL

-448 NKPLIIGCSLVII
+448 NKPLIIGCSVII
-461 ACLFGFRHVG
+461 LACLFGFRHVG

-482 PKELKISEAKLEKLS
+482 PKELKISEAKLQKLS
-497 DITSKSVYTISYGDS
+497 DITSKSIYTISYGNS
-512 EDEALKRNTQ
+512 EEQALTRNSE
-522 LNNFLEKEKKEG
+522 LSSFLEKEKKEG
-534 KILSYNSIGNIV
+534 KILSYNSIGSIV
-546 LSKQDQ
+546 LSEKDQ

-557 AWIEFWDDNKK
+557 KWNSFWNDTKK
-568 NRAISELISNG
+568 NQTLSELVSNG
-579 SKFGFNSTAFDQT
+579 NKFGFNSSAFDSF
-592 NENLNKDYSTLSLE
+592 NEALHKNYASLTLKDYE
-606 DYKKVKALQIPEFLS
+606 KIKALQISEFMN
-621 NEKGFYTISN
+621 NENGFYTVSN
-631 IVKVDENKRNIFIK
+631 VVKVDEKKRDAFIK
-645 DVEKNHEALAID
+645 DIEKKHDAIAID

-684 ILTIIVF
+684 VLTIIVF

-740 FSIFLTKA
+740 FSIFLTQA

-761 TYRISIILAVFTTIL
+761 TYRTSIILAVFTTIL

-813 WFRFLIINRAKKGLS
+813 WFRLFITNRAKKGLS
-828 PITLRLFLHSVLS
+828 PITLRLLLNSVLS
-841 FVYYGLGGFL
+841 FLYYGLGGLL
-851 FSVSG
+851 FSAFG
-856 SYFVKNSKGK
+856 SFFVKNSQGK
-866 TLELIKIFIAR
+866 MLNMIKLILAK
-877 FLTSVLFTN
+877 FLTSVLYSN

-892 LIKNS
+892 VIKNTA
-897 NEDFSNPA
+897 EDFSKPA
-905 IIIANHT
+905 VIIANHT
-912 SFLDTLAIAMVT
+912 SFLDTLAIAMAT
-924 HKIVFLVN
+924 HKIIYLVN
-932 NWVYHS
+932 DWVYDS
-938 PIFGKIV
+938 PVFGKLV

-959 GIDKLKEKVDQG
+959 GMVQLKGKIAQG

-977 PEAERSYDNDIK
+977 PEAERSYTNDVK
-989 RFHKGAFYLAEKFG
+989 RFHKGAFYLAEQFG
-1003 LDIVPVF
+1003 LDILPLY

-1031 IKVGD
+1031 VKVGN
-1036 RISRDDISFG
+1036 RISKDDMSFG
-1046 ENYSERTKKINAYFR
+1046 KNYSERTKKINAYFR
-1061 NEFAKMRNEL
+1061 EEFAKLRE
-1071 EGENYF
+1071 EIEDENYF
-1077 RKKLFLSFLYKENGV
+1077 KSKLFLSYLYKDAEV
-1092 VKEIKEDFNNNRLTY
+1092 VKEVKEDFNANKSVY
-1107 FELNQY
+1107 FELNKH
-1113 IPKDANILHIA
+1113 IPNDANILHIA
-1124 DDFGQKDI
+1124 DDFGQKDA
-1132 LLTLYQARRRVFS
+1132 LLTLYQASRRVFS
-1145 LIKNDE
+1145 LIKNDD
-1151 KREIA
+1151 KRA
-1156 EQNYLVKKRKLDY
+1156 TAAHSYLVKRRKIQY
-1169 IRDISGINKKIDVL
+1169 IKDLSEVNKKIDVL
-1183 LVSDNNFNINTIT
+1183 LVSNDSFTWNDIQ
-1196 DLPETIIFLNIKTD
+1196 DLPEKIIFVNTKNAVPENDNYALE
-1210 FKKEGYN
+1210 FS
-1217 LDFTSETIKIFK
+1217 SESLKVFNTK
-1229 KQ
+1229 